1 MSSNEQNQTNQESK
15 ESKES
20 KETPPPEINNQNNQ
34 DNQNNENVNP
44 NINKEK
50 NNNPEQKDDEDEI
63 QSNSSMEVNITTYE
77 IKIVFLGD
85 TNVGKT
91 SIIKRFCTH
100 KFDETGTTSTISVAF
115 ENKTLKVDPFTEVK
129 MKIWDTAGQEK
140 YRSITKVY
148 IRGAQGIF
156 LVFDLGKKK
165 SFESLKSW
173 LDEINGA
180 DLDKNCV
187 KILIGNK
194 SDFNEKE
201 VDDITANKFAEEN
214 NMKYLAVSA
223 KEGVNIESMF
233 EIMGATCAKIIQELP
248 DNEKYCKQSEVN
260 ETDKKFYM
268 DKDTNKSVEK
278 SIKRN
283 PSCC

>member
-1 MSSNEQNQTNQESK
+1 MSSNEQNQTNQDN
-15 ESKES
+15 KES
-20 KETPPPEINNQNNQ
+20 KETPPPEINNQNN
-34 DNQNNENVNP
+34 ENLNP
-44 NINKEK
+44 NLNKDK
-50 NNNPEQKDDEDEI
+50 NNNNNPEQKDDQEDL

-77 IKIVFLGD
+77 IKLVFLGD
-85 TNVGKT
+85 SNVGKT
-91 SIIKRFCTH
+91 SIIKRYCSN
-100 KFDETGTTSTISVAF
+100 KFDEIGPISTISVAF
-115 ENKTLKVDPFTEVK
+115 NNKTLKVDPFTEVS

-140 YRSITKVY
+140 YRAMTRGY

-156 LVFDLGKKK
+156 LVFDLGKKT

-173 LDEINGA
+173 LEEIKSA
-180 DLDKNCV
+180 EMDKNCV

-194 SDFNEKE
+194 SDFIQKE

-223 KEGVNIESMF
+223 KEGVNIEAMF
-233 EIMGATCAKIIQELP
+233 EMMGGACAKIIQELP
-248 DNEKYCKQSEVN
+248 ENEKYCKQNEVN

-268 DKDTNKSVEK
+268 DKDTEKSIQK